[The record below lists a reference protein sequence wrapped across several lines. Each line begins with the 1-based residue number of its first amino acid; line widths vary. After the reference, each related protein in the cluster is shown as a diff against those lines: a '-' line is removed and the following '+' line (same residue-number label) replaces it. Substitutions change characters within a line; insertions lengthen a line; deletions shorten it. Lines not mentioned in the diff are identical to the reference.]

1 MELLISIMSGILA
14 IATSVNAVGDEVL
27 KNKLESQIKS
37 VDTIAVRVDNTP
49 NYDLSKGKVKR
60 VRVATRDLEI
70 SGAIAFKVLE
80 LDVDGID
87 IRLREW
93 LQQDIFT
100 EIDGV
105 PTLRLRQLFEQP
117 VNIASRAVLTQEQLD
132 NMLQSPFIN
141 RTIRRRLQQTLNR
154 IAQSNYRREDFE
166 ISSFALDLIGENR
179 IVLKMKLSGFDR
191 EDGTKNAELNVDFE
205 FALEVINGVS
215 FRLTEQQVF
224 VDGEEVK
231 PEQRVLV
238 VAPVTLKALEEV
250 GIKVRVI
257 EWESNQDELELA
269 LFIRANEYAATAL
282 LDARGLIKAA
292 ELFLDE

>member
-1 MELLISIMSGILA
+1 MELLTSIMSAILA

-37 VDTIAVRVDNTP
+37 VDTMAVRIDNAP
-49 NYDLSKGKVKR
+49 NHHVRRGKLRR
-60 VRVATRDLEI
+60 VRVATRDLRI
-70 SGAIAFKVLE
+70 SGAIAFKTLE
-80 LDVDGID
+80 VDVDGID

-93 LQQDIFT
+93 LQQDILT

-132 NMLQSPFIN
+132 RMLQSSFVN
-141 RTIRRRLQQTLNR
+141 RTVRRRLQQTLNR
-154 IAQSNYRREDFE
+154 IAESNYRRKDFE

-179 IVLKMKLSGFDR
+179 IALKMKLSGFDR
-191 EDGTKNAELNVDFE
+191 KDGRKDEELDVNFE
-205 FALEVINGVS
+205 FALEVVDGVS
-215 FRLTEQQVF
+215 FRLTEQRVF
-224 VDGEEVK
+224 VDGEEVE
-231 PEQRVLV
+231 PEQGVLV

-257 EWESNQDELELA
+257 EWESNEDELELA
-269 LFIRANEYAATAL
+269 LFIRANEFAATAL
-282 LDARGLIKAA
+282 LDARGLIEAS
-292 ELFLDE
+292 ELFLD

>member
-1 MELLISIMSGILA
+1 MELLVSIMSAILA

-37 VDTIAVRVDNTP
+37 VDTIAVRIDNAP
-49 NYDLSKGKVKR
+49 NHDILGGKVNR
-60 VRVATRDLEI
+60 VRVATRNLQI
-70 SGAIAFKVLE
+70 SQAIAFKVLE

-87 IRLREW
+87 IKLKEW
-93 LQQDIFT
+93 LQQDILT

-105 PTLRLRQLFEQP
+105 PTLRLRELFEQP

-154 IAQSNYRREDFE
+154 IAEKNYRQEDFE
-166 ISSFALDLIGENR
+166 ISSFALDLIDENR
-179 IVLKMKLSGFDR
+179 IALRMKLSGFDP
-191 EDGTKNAELNVDFE
+191 EDGSKDAELNVDFE
-205 FALEVINGVS
+205 FALEVIDGIS

-224 VDGEEVK
+224 IDGEEVE
-231 PEQRVLV
+231 PEQGVLV

-250 GIKVRVI
+250 GIKVRVL

-269 LFIRANEYAATAL
+269 LFISANRFAATAL
-282 LDARGLIKAA
+282 LDARDLIKAA

>member
-14 IATSVNAVGDEVL
+14 IATSVNAVGDKIL
-27 KNKLESQIKS
+27 KNKIESQIES
-37 VDTIAVRVDNTP
+37 VDTIAVRIDNAP
-49 NYDLSKGKVKR
+49 NHDLLGGKVKR
-60 VRVATRDLEI
+60 VRVATRDLKI
-70 SGAIAFKVLE
+70 SRAIAFKVLE
-80 LDVDGID
+80 LDVDGIN
-87 IRLREW
+87 IKLKEW
-93 LQQDIFT
+93 LQQDILT

-105 PTLRLRQLFEQP
+105 PTLRLRELFEQP

-132 NMLQSPFIN
+132 NILQSPFIN
-141 RTIRRRLQQTLNR
+141 RTVRRRLQQTLNR
-154 IAQSNYRREDFE
+154 IAEYNYVRRDFE

-179 IVLKMKLSGFDR
+179 IALKMKISGFDR
-191 EDGTKNAELNVDFE
+191 KDGTKDEELDVDFK
-205 FALEVINGVS
+205 FTLKVVDGLS

-224 VDGEEVK
+224 IDGEEVE
-231 PEQRVLV
+231 PEQGVLV
-238 VAPVTLKALEEV
+238 VTPVTLKALEEL

-269 LFIRANEYAATAL
+269 LFIGANKYAATAL

>member
-1 MELLISIMSGILA
+1 MELLVSIMSAILA

-37 VDTIAVRVDNTP
+37 VDTIAVRIDNAP
-49 NYDLSKGKVKR
+49 NHDILGGKVKR
-60 VRVATRDLEI
+60 VRVATRNLQI
-70 SGAIAFKVLE
+70 SQAIAFKVLE

-87 IRLREW
+87 IKLKEW
-93 LQQDIFT
+93 LQQDILT

-105 PTLRLRQLFEQP
+105 PTLRLRELFEQP

-154 IAQSNYRREDFE
+154 IAEKNYRQEDFE
-166 ISSFALDLIGENR
+166 ISSFALDLIDENR
-179 IVLKMKLSGFDR
+179 IALRMKLSGFDP
-191 EDGTKNAELNVDFE
+191 EDGSKDAELNVDFE
-205 FALEVINGVS
+205 FALEVIDGIS

-224 VDGEEVK
+224 IDGEEVE
-231 PEQRVLV
+231 PEQGVLV

-250 GIKVRVI
+250 GIKVRVL

-269 LFIRANEYAATAL
+269 LFISANRFAATAL
-282 LDARGLIKAA
+282 LDARDLIKAA

>member
-1 MELLISIMSGILA
+1 MELLTSIISGILA

-37 VDTIAVRVDNTP
+37 VDTMAVRIDNAP
-49 NYDLSKGKVKR
+49 NHDISKGKVQR

-70 SGAIAFKVLE
+70 SQAIAFKTLE
-80 LDVDGID
+80 VDVDGID
-87 IRLREW
+87 IRLKEW
-93 LQQDIFT
+93 LQQDILT

-154 IAQSNYRREDFE
+154 IAEYNYRRKDFE
-166 ISSFALDLIGENR
+166 ISSLALDLIGENR
-179 IVLKMKLSGFDR
+179 IALRMKLSGFDR
-191 EDGTKNAELNVDFE
+191 KDGRKDEELDVNFE
-205 FALEVINGVS
+205 FALEVIDGAS
-215 FRLTEQQVF
+215 FRLTEQRVF
-224 VDGEEVK
+224 VDGEEVE
-231 PEQRVLV
+231 PEQGVLV

-250 GIKVRVI
+250 GIQVRVI
-257 EWESNQDELELA
+257 EWESDKDELELA
-269 LFIRANEYAATAL
+269 LFIRANEFAASAL
-282 LDARGLIKAA
+282 LDARGLIEAS
-292 ELFLDE
+292 ELFLD